1 MTIIVD
7 KRTNHSD
14 QEPFQQWET
23 RRVGSSK
30 KVFFFSV
37 LKKKHKSANILMT
50 N

>member
-1 MTIIVD
+1 MTISVD

-30 KVFFFSV
+30 KGFYFSV
-37 LKKKHKSANILMT
+37 LKKHKSANILMT